1 MWNWFSQNNNGW
13 ICGWMDGQD
22 DTRRQMDILIWLEW
36 WWRKNL
42 VNKIKP
48 VICLLN
54 IHLTRVGPHDSR
66 QYCQVFMPLGIV
78 KLSPLIIT
86 HSADKYVLF
95 KIVNIPA
102 WWWNTNLINKQFT
115 CWFPDELKTHMVDS
129 NDLETVAA
137 AVLKGPVF
145 MI

>member
-1 MWNWFSQNNNGW
+1 M
-13 ICGWMDGQD
+13 
-22 DTRRQMDILIWLEW
+22 
-36 WWRKNL
+36 
-42 VNKIKP
+42 NKIKP

-102 WWWNTNLINKQFT
+102 
-115 CWFPDELKTHMVDS
+115 
-129 NDLETVAA
+129 
-137 AVLKGPVF
+137 
-145 MI
+145 